1 MKLSEIAR
9 RRSERWLEIAAKHE
23 RRHLLGLAAA
33 AFQYALEDEQA
44 ANYYAS
50 IGE

>member
-9 RRSERWLEIAAKHE
+9 RRAERWLEIAAKHE
-23 RRHLLGLAAA
+23 RRHLRSLAAA
-33 AFQYALEDEQA
+33 ALQYALEEEA
-44 ANYYAS
+44 SANYYAS